1 MDNSK
6 NLEEYKRYLREK
18 KALLNKVVTQLKT
31 EFVGLDTVIDQI
43 TSALSGWFYFP
54 EMQERPVIINLWGLT
69 GIGKTSLVKRL
80 AQLLEMEELYYRFD
94 LGESSSSEYSIQDTF
109 KEIYENANQQPFILG
124 LDEFQLARTINEE
137 GEEIDKA
144 SSRAIWDLLDS
155 GKFDLIDF
163 NSYQMGVISRLIKK
177 LDKALMLEVEVE
189 NGVVTNN
196 LDEFKKIFPDN
207 QNDDID
213 DEDDDEEN
221 KSSKSNK
228 IKTTYF
234 VSSDY
239 LYNIFNIDT
248 NAFLS
253 TYEIRDELNKLNGE
267 QTIEFLIDIYK
278 KAMKPVTID
287 CTKALIF
294 VMGNLDE
301 VYSMTQN
308 FNPDISADEFHKE
321 SLEISITQ
329 VKNSLLNRFRSEQIA
344 RLGNNHI
351 IYPSFNANSFKKI
364 IDLELEKLNKKL
376 LNLYA
381 ISLEFDES
389 LKELIYQEGVYP
401 TQGTRPLFTTI
412 QQIVNSKLGDL
423 LSEIFIEDHFAT
435 RLVFKSDT
443 SVNDNDT
450 VNLYIDFYNNQEKVY
465 TATIQQKLVL
475 GKLRKEKHDDQQAI
489 TAVHESGHAVLSSI
503 LMRTIPI
510 SIFSVTADNNSL
522 GFVLSRPEWNY
533 VSKAE
538 VINRL
543 AVLLGGLE
551 AERLIFGDDKI
562 TIGASQDLTNATRLA
577 MHVIYSCG
585 FGKNAVSYGSVYKD
599 NIPSLIFDI
608 DASPVNNTVK
618 DLLFEAQQLA
628 ASTLTKQRVL
638 LLHLADYL
646 CDKRMLDQA
655 SIEEY
660 VAKYAVDFSTN
671 EIIKDADNL
680 FYRSHLKKEVKNIL
694 K

>member
-381 ISLEFDES
+381 ISLKFDES

-412 QQIVNSKLGDL
+412 QQVVNSKLGDL

-450 VNLYIDFYNNQEKVY
+450 VNLYIDFYNDQEKVY

-551 AERLIFGDDKI
+551 AERLIFGDEKI

-618 DLLFEAQQLA
+618 ELLFEAQQLA
-628 ASTLTKQRVL
+628 ARTLTKQRVL

-660 VAKYAVDFSTN
+660 VSKYAVDFSTN